1 MFYKLTVTCCRWFG
15 VLLANEH
22 VDCHPSRGRNK
33 HAQDRKRCSL
43 LDDDSTATAGCDSYT
58 SQIQNHDYKHMTTAI
73 SYKSTFTARYIT
85 FKLYYIAKLSVKSCI
100 KSTRIICC
108 SVYNLPL

>member
-43 LDDDSTATAGCDSYT
+43 LDDDSTATAVCDRY
-58 SQIQNHDYKHMTTAI
+58 IHMTTTI
-73 SYKSTFTARYIT
+73 SYKSVFTARYIT
-85 FKLYYIAKLSVKSCI
+85 FK
-100 KSTRIICC
+100 
-108 SVYNLPL
+108 